1 MLINIKELVEERL
14 CYEKVRELRWA
25 EGVKCPHCTSQ
36 SYKRHGHHNSCEHR
50 YQCKNCHKYY
60 DDLTMTVFEGHHQP
74 LKVWILCLYF
84 MGLNLSNTQIAKE
97 LDLNESDIQIMCNTL
112 RSKTVELKPSP
123 ILENEVEIDEV
134 YIVSGH
140 KGNSQ
145 AVKKKIVSPDADV

>member
-1 MLINIKELVEERL
+1 MLINIKDLVEDRI

-36 SYKRHGHHNSCEHR
+36 IYKRHGHHNSCEHRYR

-74 LKVWILCLYF
+74 LKVWVLCLYF

-97 LDLNESDIQIMCNTL
+97 LGLNESDTQIMCNTL

-134 YIVSGH
+134 YIISGH

-145 AVKKKIVSPDADV
+145 AVKKKS

>member
-1 MLINIKELVEERL
+1 MLINIKDLIEDRL

-25 EGVKCPHCTSQ
+25 EGVRCPHCMNQ
-36 SYKRHGHHNSCEHR
+36 SYKRHGHHNNCEHRYR

-74 LKVWILCLYF
+74 LKVWILCLYL

-97 LDLNESDIQIMCNTL
+97 LDLNESDTQIMCNTL

-145 AVKKKIVSPDADV
+145 AVKKKS